1 MIQIHDSLTGEL
13 KPLKPIKDNHVR
25 MYVCG
30 MTVYDYCHIGHAR
43 SLVVFDMIRR
53 YIKHRG
59 FELTHV
65 RNITDIDDKIIQ
77 RANERGIPFERL
89 TEQFITAMNEDAAQL
104 NVQRPEHEPRATEYI
119 PQMLTMIETLVGR
132 GAAYASGGDVYFKVA
147 NYPSYGQLSGKRL
160 ADLKRG
166 ARVEVGEKKHDPL
179 DFVLWK
185 ASKPNEPSWDSP
197 WGKGR
202 PGWHIECSAMSME
215 LLGEYF
221 DLHGGGMDLKFPHH
235 ENERAQSG
243 ACCDTPFVN
252 IWMHNGFV
260 NVDAEKMSKSLDNF
274 FTIREVQKHLRPEV
288 LRAFVLQSHYRG
300 PVNFTT
306 EALDQ
311 ADALLERFYTTLRDV
326 PLTAASL
333 SERHVSAFKAA
344 MDQDFNTPEA
354 LAEMMK
360 LAREINALRASVL
373 ANPAELSSLVYTL
386 KTFGE
391 VLGLLTHDPIAWL
404 QTPRSK
410 FETDHAAAQP
420 QRLAADEIE
429 AHIAARRLARSE
441 KRFKDADAIRAQLE
455 AAGVVLEDG
464 PNGTVWRYG

>member
-77 RANERGIPFERL
+77 RANERGIPFEQL

-147 NYPSYGQLSGKRL
+147 NYSNYGQLSGKRL

-185 ASKPNEPSWDSP
+185 ASKPNEPAWDSP

-326 PLTAASL
+326 PLTVASL
-333 SERHVSAFKAA
+333 SERHVSSFKAA

-360 LAREINALRASVL
+360 LAREINALRASEL

-420 QRLAADEIE
+420 QRLTADEIE
-429 AHIAARRLARSE
+429 AHIAARKLARSE

-455 AAGVVLEDG
+455 SAGVVLEDG